1 VKRSISKPLITV
13 ATVAILA
20 GLVAAMPA
28 QSAGY
33 IFGVRP
39 GQLLQRAYFGAD
51 MGKFVP
57 MVGLDYLGVSLEAE
71 GLDVSG
77 SLFVPHV
84 GARMYF
90 GGARAAGNV
99 VPYIEGSLMYSFAMT
114 DLGEGEGAGA
124 LEDVVEDAL
133 GFWGIGLLFGAEYF
147 FSDRFSVAGEYGL
160 HYLKDTIDL
169 GGEIEETAD
178 GEITAGLKTSYTG
191 VALSFHF

>member
-1 VKRSISKPLITV
+1 MKMSMSKPLVTV
-13 ATVAILA
+13 AAVAVLA

-57 MVGLDYLGVSLEAE
+57 MVGLDYLGVSLEADD
-71 GLDVSG
+71 LDISA

-99 VPYIEGSLMYSFAMT
+99 VPYIEGSLMYSFAMVN
-114 DLGEGEGAGA
+114 LGEGASE
-124 LEDVVEDAL
+124 LEDIVEDAL
-133 GFWGIGLLFGAEYF
+133 GFWGIGVLFGAEYF

-169 GGEIEETAD
+169 GGEIEEMAD
-178 GEITAGLKTSYTG
+178 SEVKAGLKTTYTG